1 MSVPVAIESLLAPAS
16 ALDRGLSAA
25 PERLPDSS
33 LDLAHADHCEP
44 ALHARRH
51 HLLDVGDL
59 SDAVV
64 LRLWQRADELKQ
76 REQRGLSSTIFGTLR
91 GHVVATL
98 FFEASTRTRLSF
110 ELAAQRLGAL
120 TLPLDVSRSSLEK
133 SESLQDTLQT
143 LAAMGATMAVVRHR
157 DNAVFS
163 SLGSQVG
170 LSLLNAGN
178 GTEAHPTQ
186 ALLDAFT
193 IRQQLG
199 SLQDR
204 VVVIHGDILHSRV
217 ARSNARLLH
226 RFGARVLLSGPGELL
241 PTSDELS
248 QLAGAQLCPLDEALP
263 QADVIMCLRVQR
275 ERHSGTGHVE
285 SGAQP
290 LPYLRVHGLTQERF
304 ARAKPGCL
312 ILHPGPVNR
321 DVEIESA
328 LVDHPRSQILQ
339 QVRNGLFIRMATL
352 EWIAGVLP

>member
-1 MSVPVAIESLLAPAS
+1 MMH
-16 ALDRGLSAA
+16 RTAA
-25 PERLPDSS
+25 PEPAMETWP
-33 LDLAHADHCEP
+33 LAEHEP
-44 ALHARRH
+44 APELSPDGASLRGPRVRRH
-51 HLLDVGDL
+51 HLLDVDDL

-64 LRLWQRADELKQ
+64 HRLWRRATHLQQ
-76 REQRGLSSTIFGTLR
+76 REQQGVSMHQFGTLR

-110 ELAAQRLGAL
+110 ELAAQRLGAW

-133 SESLQDTLQT
+133 SESLTDTLQT

-163 SLGSQVG
+163 SLESQLG

-186 ALLDAFT
+186 ALLDAYT
-193 IRQQLG
+193 IQQKLG
-199 SLQDR
+199 DVSGR
-204 VVVIHGDILHSRV
+204 VVVIHGDIVHSRV
-217 ARSNARLLH
+217 ARSNARLLQ
-226 RFGARVLLSGPGELL
+226 RLGAHVLLSGPRELL
-241 PTSDELS
+241 PSGERLA
-248 QLAGAQLCPLDEALP
+248 QFAGAQIGSFEDAIR

-275 ERHSGTGHVE
+275 ERHSGPAHTE
-285 SGAQP
+285 PAQGATQAE
-290 LPYLRVHGLTQERF
+290 PYLCAHGLTVDRF
-304 ARAKPGCL
+304 NLARPHCL

-321 DVEIESA
+321 DVEIASA

-339 QVRNGLFIRMATL
+339 QVRNGLYIRMATL